1 MKSSYLIAFLMVLF
15 LTGCFG
21 DIDMGNTGVGEDC
34 EFGLDGNGNCLKEGD
49 DGIPPPTY

>member
-1 MKSSYLIAFLMVLF
+1 MKSYLAAALLALF

-21 DIDMGNTGVGEDC
+21 DIDMGATGVGTDC
-34 EFGLDGNGNCLKEGD
+34 EFGLDGNGNCLPEGS